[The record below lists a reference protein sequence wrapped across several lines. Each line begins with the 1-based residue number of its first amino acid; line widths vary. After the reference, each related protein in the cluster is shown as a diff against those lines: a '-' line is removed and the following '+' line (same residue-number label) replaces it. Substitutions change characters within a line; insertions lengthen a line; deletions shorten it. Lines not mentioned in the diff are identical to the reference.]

1 MNLYQI
7 NEVISVILDQGLY
20 VDMETGEVIAE
31 DNLDDILSQL
41 QMAELDKLENLAL
54 YVKNL
59 EAEAEA
65 IRSEERALQARRK
78 IKEKKAERISAYLLG
93 YMQQTGKKK
102 AETPRCALSLRN
114 SKAVE
119 ITNAADFWAYAM
131 EHPELARTKDPE
143 PDKKA
148 IGDCL
153 KLGANVPGAALIERQ
168 SLSIK

>member
-7 NEVISVILDQGLY
+7 NEVISVILEQGLY

-102 AETPRCALSLRN
+102 A
-114 SKAVE
+114 
-119 ITNAADFWAYAM
+119 
-131 EHPELARTKDPE
+131 
-143 PDKKA
+143 
-148 IGDCL
+148 
-153 KLGANVPGAALIERQ
+153 
-168 SLSIK
+168 

>member
-7 NEVISVILDQGLY
+7 NEVISVILEQGLY

-78 IKEKKAERISAYLLG
+78 IK
-93 YMQQTGKKK
+93 
-102 AETPRCALSLRN
+102 
-114 SKAVE
+114 
-119 ITNAADFWAYAM
+119 
-131 EHPELARTKDPE
+131 
-143 PDKKA
+143 
-148 IGDCL
+148 
-153 KLGANVPGAALIERQ
+153 
-168 SLSIK
+168 